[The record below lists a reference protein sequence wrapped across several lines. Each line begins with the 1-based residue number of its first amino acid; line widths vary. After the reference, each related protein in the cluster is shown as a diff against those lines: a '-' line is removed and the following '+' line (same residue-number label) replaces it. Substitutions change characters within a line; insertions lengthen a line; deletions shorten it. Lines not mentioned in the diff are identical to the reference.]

1 MPEYWS
7 ATVVDQVH
15 CLTVLDRRVAE
26 CDEAAAAIHIQ
37 AAVQA
42 VLAYVRSYGDRYEAA
57 GIILLAPLGI
67 RIDPPARFP
76 TIGRAGGEQAQGAR
90 ASAAPG
96 LIDIARLGE
105 TPHRIASAL
114 ADAGLEAAS
123 WRDRAGA
130 PADLFWPVPRAY
142 LDGDDRTL
150 FLSER
155 RRDRVLA
162 RPNDTVIVELPLSVV
177 ARPGAPLAWP
187 DTPPPVRIDLE
198 RRPT

>member
-1 MPEYWS
+1 MPEHWS
-7 ATVVDQVH
+7 AVVVDQVH
-15 CLTVLDRRVAE
+15 CLVVLERRVAQP
-26 CDEAAAAIHIQ
+26 DDAAAIHIH

-42 VLAYVRSYGDRYEAA
+42 VLAYVRAYGDRYEAA

-67 RIDPPARFP
+67 HIDPPARFP

-105 TPHRIASAL
+105 TPHQIAGAL

-130 PADLFWPVPRAY
+130 PADLFWPIPNISA
-142 LDGDDRTL
+142 LKRT
-150 FLSER
+150 S
-155 RRDRVLA
+155 DQA
-162 RPNDTVIVELPLSVV
+162 T
-177 ARPGAPLAWP
+177 AC
-187 DTPPPVRIDLE
+187 
-198 RRPT
+198 

>member
-26 CDEAAAAIHIQ
+26 CDEAAAAVHIQ

-90 ASAAPG
+90 ERGAGAYRHRPPG
-96 LIDIARLGE
+96 RDT
-105 TPHRIASAL
+105 TPDR
-114 ADAGLEAAS
+114 
-123 WRDRAGA
+123 RRAG
-130 PADLFWPVPRAY
+130 
-142 LDGDDRTL
+142 
-150 FLSER
+150 R
-155 RRDRVLA
+155 RRPGGRELA
-162 RPNDTVIVELPLSVV
+162 RPGRRAGRSVLADPARTSTGMIGHYFLVSDV
-177 ARPGAPLAWP
+177 ATACWR
-187 DTPPPVRIDLE
+187 DLMT
-198 RRPT
+198 RLLWSCH

>member
-1 MPEYWS
+1 MNIPFAANREM
-7 ATVVDQVH
+7 TGLGPD
-15 CLTVLDRRVAE
+15 D
-26 CDEAAAAIHIQ
+26 AAAIHIH

-42 VLAYVRSYGDRYEAA
+42 VLAYVRAYGDRYEAA

-105 TPHRIASAL
+105 TPHQI
-114 ADAGLEAAS
+114 
-123 WRDRAGA
+123 AGA

-142 LDGDDRTL
+142 LDGDDQTS

>member
-1 MPEYWS
+1 MPEHWS
-7 ATVVDQVH
+7 AMVVDQVH
-15 CLTVLDRRVAE
+15 CLVVLDRRSAGL
-26 CDEAAAAIHIQ
+26 DDAAAIHIH

-42 VLAYVRSYGDRYEAA
+42 VLAYVRAMGDRYEAA

-67 RIDPPARFP
+67 RIDPPPARFP
-76 TIGRAGGEQAQGAR
+76 IIGRADGEQAQGMR
-90 ASAAPG
+90 AAAAPG
-96 LIDIARLGE
+96 LVDSTRLGE
-105 TPHRIASAL
+105 TPQEIAGAL
-114 ADAGLEAAS
+114 ADAGLAAAS

-142 LDGDDRTL
+142 LDADDRTL

-162 RPNDTVIVELPLSVV
+162 RPENTVIVELPISVV
-177 ARPGAPLAWP
+177 MRPDAPLAWP
-187 DTPPPVRIDLE
+187 DTPPPARINLE